1 MGTAGPLPYTATRKE
16 NMTMSIR
23 EWTSRHPQLVSWA
36 VLALGMVIILIIA
49 ARDVGL
55 LPGQW
60 AALIVATILLAG
72 LCVWIIG
79 WDGDEE
85 IAEGQETESTAA
97 SEPETAPERLSEEE
111 PDAESV
117 EQS

>member
-1 MGTAGPLPYTATRKE
+1 
-16 NMTMSIR
+16 MTVSLR
-23 EWTSRHPQLVSWA
+23 DWARQHPRLLMWA
-36 VLALGMVIILIIA
+36 VLAIGMVIILIWS

-79 WDGDEE
+79 WEDG
-85 IAEGQETESTAA
+85 T
-97 SEPETAPERLSEEE
+97 EEE
-111 PDAESV
+111 NPE
-117 EQS
+117 